1 MGYWMTVYSRTDE
14 VMEVDTIRNF
24 FDGDDVVVEAVGEGA
39 GWSQVTLRHPGG
51 GRAITDVNLRVGET
65 AAGYAAEAIENL
77 ANAEPTV
84 NAEWVIEFLRGV
96 KTVYSF
102 QILSGT
108 GVGDGWEY
116 VRGLQAELREVF
128 DGIMHAG
135 AEGFCDP
142 EGYHLTW
149 EFSGRVSGEW
159 WMALYDPRTARFQR
173 FAIELGNRA
182 HRAAFRAGR
191 VPDGVKVR

>member
-1 MGYWMTVYSRTDE
+1 MAYWMTVYSRTDE
-14 VMEVDTIRNF
+14 VMQVETIRDF
-24 FDGDDVVVEAVGEGA
+24 LDGDEVVVEANGEGA
-39 GWSQVTLRHPGG
+39 GWSEITLRHPDDGP
-51 GRAITDVNLRVGET
+51 AITVIRLRVGEL

-77 ANAEPTV
+77 AEAQPSV
-84 NAEWVIEFLRGV
+84 NAEWVIDFLRGV

-108 GVGDGWEY
+108 GFGHGWEC

-128 DGIMHAG
+128 DGIMHAES
-135 AEGFCDP
+135 EGFCDP

-149 EFSGRVSGEW
+149 EFSRRVSGEW
-159 WMALYDPRTARFQR
+159 WMALYDPRTGNFRR
-173 FAIELGNRA
+173 FAIELGDA
-182 HRAAFRAGR
+182 EHRKAFRAGR